1 MNKNYEK
8 LVQDVVKAMDW
19 NRIKYFHHVFGI
31 KWQFNEEKEGY
42 FTERYPTVSDL
53 KDELVTLM
61 RFVIERNT
69 PVLSY
74 GHWIILWKDEETS
87 KKEGIEGARIEAIFS
102 LADSIAIESPDE
114 SIEMLDNVRK
124 KMEEAITKEEYE
136 KAAKLRDKIEL
147 LKRKNDD

>member
-19 NRIKYFHHVFGI
+19 QKIRYFHHVFGI
-31 KWQFNEEKEGY
+31 KWQIEEKEGY
-42 FTERYPTVSDL
+42 VTERFPTVPDL
-53 KDELVTLM
+53 KEELRTLM
-61 RFVIERNT
+61 KFVIEKNT

-87 KKEGIEGARIEAIFS
+87 KKEGMEGARLEAIFS
-102 LADSIAIESPDE
+102 LADSIAIETPDE
-114 SIEMLDNVRK
+114 KNEMLDSIRK

-136 KAAKLRDKIEL
+136 KAAKLRDKIEFL
-147 LKRKNDD
+147 EKRKKDD